1 MIIAENKQLQ
11 ALAMIDGAL
20 AKKYLAEQ
28 LREEA
33 EREFVQARMLL
44 DELKEEV
51 DGCRA
56 MPGATEVGHGA

>member
-1 MIIAENKQLQ
+1 MKMKVNKQQQ

-44 DELKEEV
+44 DELKADV
-51 DGCRA
+51 DEKEA
-56 MPGATEVGHGA
+56 AHGA

>member
-1 MIIAENKQLQ
+1 MITKENKRLQ

-33 EREFVQARMLL
+33 EREFVQARMIL
-44 DELKEEV
+44 DELKEAPDE
-51 DGCRA
+51 
-56 MPGATEVGHGA
+56 T